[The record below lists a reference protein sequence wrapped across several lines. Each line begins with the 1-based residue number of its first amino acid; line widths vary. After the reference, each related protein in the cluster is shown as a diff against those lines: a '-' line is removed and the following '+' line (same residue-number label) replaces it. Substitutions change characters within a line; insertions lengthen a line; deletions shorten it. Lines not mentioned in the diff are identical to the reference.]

1 MKDDDLDSGEVEDD
15 KEESSSLLGL
25 RVVSQAPLKIWHLRN
40 LC

>member
-1 MKDDDLDSGEVEDD
+1 MKEDDLDSGEVEDD

-25 RVVSQAPLKIWHLRN
+25 CIVSQAPLEIWHLRN